1 MSGNPGGV
9 KQLAQELLA
18 SPLLSDAGI
27 QVAAQN
33 LRAHAVGTGGG
44 KLWQARLRTRDL
56 MRIMDCVQVRAPRA
70 LKPREGGDLKAVG
83 SERGR
88 MRADCLALDNASLL
102 LHVFAHSLRVRFET
116 RACSLL
122 LRTSFMP
129 FVRADSATFAGCTG
143 RWARSG

>member
-1 MSGNPGGV
+1 LFSIHSSPSFYSTPGPDVSGNPGGV

-70 LKPREGGDLKAVG
+70 LKPREGGDLKKG
-83 SERGR
+83 CWKRERENESGLP
-88 MRADCLALDNASLL
+88 D
-102 LHVFAHSLRVRFET
+102 
-116 RACSLL
+116 
-122 LRTSFMP
+122 
-129 FVRADSATFAGCTG
+129 AG
-143 RWARSG
+143 